1 MGPIDYRID
10 VELKNPDIHEWL
22 IIVVNII
29 QRDGDCALNWKR
41 LGMPRLEGTREIKS
55 HLALAYV
62 IGLVEDEGAC
72 LWEFPPPYR
81 FGVVKSFAID
91 GGMLAYTADFSM
103 ASWDTHLARL

>member
-10 VELKNPDIHEWL
+10 VELKNPGIHDWL

-41 LGMPRLEGTREIKS
+41 LGMSRLEGTGEIES
-55 HLALAYV
+55 YLALVYV

-72 LWEFPPPYR
+72 LWEFSPPI
-81 FGVVKSFAID
+81 G
-91 GGMLAYTADFSM
+91 LT
-103 ASWDTHLARL
+103 